1 MSKMLQRCKRQ
12 IIFIKN
18 DTRFTVIVIVICHA
32 LSTRDGLAIE
42 QFGVIPGGPVGFL
55 GPLYVKFNQ

>member
-55 GPLYVKFNQ
+55 GP

>member
-1 MSKMLQRCKRQ
+1 MSKMLQRCKTQ

-42 QFGVIPGGPVGFL
+42 QFEVIFGAVIR
-55 GPLYVKFNQ
+55 KI